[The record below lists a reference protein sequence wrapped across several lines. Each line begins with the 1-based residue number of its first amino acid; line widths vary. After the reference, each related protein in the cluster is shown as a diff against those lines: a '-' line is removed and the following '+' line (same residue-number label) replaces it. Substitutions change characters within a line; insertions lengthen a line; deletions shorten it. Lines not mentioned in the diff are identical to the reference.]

1 MGQYRNVKPSEKF
14 GGNFWQGEVLSKS
27 VDGGDHWRFHDGIWA
42 QSEEAALADFA
53 KQAERYADY
62 VTDPVREAASYDALM
77 KDIAVWGC
85 E

>member
-1 MGQYRNVKPSEKF
+1 MDLIPVSEVRVGDVF
-14 GGNFWQGEVLSKS
+14 SDIRVTVSHTEPLSEMLQVL
-27 VDGGDHWRFHDGIWA
+27 DGIWA